1 MAERELLSGRY
12 ELRGVL
18 GRGGMAEVRD
28 GWDTRLHRAVAVKL
42 LHPALGA
49 DAGTRRRFEDEAR
62 AAAALNHP
70 NIVSVHDCGVDDG
83 RFFIVMERLPGQT
96 LHDLIA
102 GGPLPAPRVRAILD
116 DVLAALT
123 VAHGAGVLHRDIKP
137 ANILISADGGT
148 VKVADFG
155 IAKTGGAAHTMTGQI
170 IGTMAYMSPERLA
183 GAPASVAD
191 DIYAV
196 GMIGFE
202 AAAGFRAL
210 PGDNPAVLARAIV
223 DGPAPSLAAARPDL
237 DPVLAAVVDRALAK
251 DPRQRFADA
260 TQMRAAL
267 TAGRPATRVLDAP
280 LPPAHPD
287 YFVPAR
293 RKRRPSRNQTF
304 LAAAAAFLAALV
316 ALLVLTVDSAPA
328 TDRTEPVG
336 TSTVTPPPPPPP
348 TSTPV
353 PVVSAPQPQ
362 PAPPKEPKGPKGEKK
377 GNGNPG
383 NPGPGNKR
391 RDGP

>member
-1 MAERELLSGRY
+1 MADRELLLGRY

-49 DAGTRRRFEDEAR
+49 DADTRRRFEDEAR

-102 GGPLPAPRVRAILD
+102 RGPLPAPRVRAVLD

-137 ANILISADGGT
+137 ANILVSADGAA

-155 IAKTGGAAHTMTGQI
+155 IAKTSGAAHTMAGQI
-170 IGTMAYMSPERLA
+170 IGTMAYMSPERIA
-183 GAPASVAD
+183 GAPASVPD
-191 DIYAV
+191 DLYAV

-202 AAAGFRAL
+202 AATGFRAL
-210 PGDNPAVLARAIV
+210 PEDNPAVLARAIV
-223 DGPAPSLAAARPDL
+223 DGPAPSLAAARPCL
-237 DPVLAAVVDRALAK
+237 DPVLAAVVDRALARN
-251 DPRQRFADA
+251 PRQRFTDT

-280 LPPAHPD
+280 LPPAADPD
-287 YFVPAR
+287 YFIPAR
-293 RKRRPSRNQTF
+293 KRHRLSRNQTF
-304 LAAAAAFLAALV
+304 LAAAAVFLAALV
-316 ALLVLTVDSAPA
+316 ALLVFTVDSTPA
-328 TDRTEPVG
+328 TGRTEPPD
-336 TSTVTPPPPPPP
+336 TSTVAPPPPSPQP
-348 TSTPV
+348 SSSSA
-353 PVVSAPQPQ
+353 PVVSSVAPQP
-362 PAPPKEPKGPKGEKK
+362 ERPKGPKGEKK
-377 GNGNPG
+377 GNGPGSAKPG
-383 NPGPGNKR
+383 NGNKG